1 MTKLTVLRLELL
13 LEQDCS
19 VLETIKG
26 FLIFKKKKKFANMPK
41 INKWLVLKSQ
51 ASWLISP
58 RQPPSFFL
66 FIITAMRKESGCHGD
81 SFSNIFV
88 GQLKV
93 ERVHICVCVC
103 DVWFPRAT
111 NGVDESSGHYVEA
124 SRALETFPLHFSL
137 TLTISFPF
145 ISSLHPGPT
154 TLTKALQWQQ
164 WKQGAERAGQV

>member
-1 MTKLTVLRLELL
+1 M
-13 LEQDCS
+13 
-19 VLETIKG
+19 G
-26 FLIFKKKKKFANMPK
+26 FLIFNMK
-41 INKWLVLKSQ
+41 RLWMWLKWISDGQ
-51 ASWLISP
+51 TDAAEAEASRLISA

-66 FIITAMRKESGCHGD
+66 FNITAMKKGSGCHGD

-93 ERVHICVCVC
+93 EREHIRVC

-111 NGVDESSGHYVEA
+111 NGVDESWGHYVKA
-124 SRALETFPLHFSL
+124 WRALETFPLHFSL

-154 TLTKALQWQQ
+154 WLTKALQWQQ
-164 WKQGAERAGQV
+164 WKQGRERAGQL